1 MSNGSERLQKA
12 ALFAEIIGALAVVI
26 SLLFVGFQLSRSTAE
41 AIGASHHQLIA
52 LLNGNDDWLK
62 DPVFADTLLRAEQD
76 RDAISDS
83 EFLQVASWVGQRLTV
98 CENVYQRRDDGL
110 VDDDMWPAWAA
121 GCADVLVSNSTARVV
136 WEERKSWFANDFATW
151 LEREAGVDQ

>member
-1 MSNGSERLQKA
+1 
-12 ALFAEIIGALAVVI
+12 
-26 SLLFVGFQLSRSTAE
+26 
-41 AIGASHHQLIA
+41 
-52 LLNGNDDWLK
+52 
-62 DPVFADTLLRAEQD
+62 LLRSEQG
-76 RDAISDS
+76 RDAITDS

-151 LEREAGVDQ
+151 LEQEAGVNQ